1 MKQSFLYTRV
11 LIVVAMLL
19 GFGGCENKEDPKPS
33 SFRVT
38 GEVYSNLG
46 SPVQGIRIL
55 FSTVNS
61 EGIGYGKTGYTEED
75 GSFDVSVN
83 DYDGSNQFSIKIT
96 DDVGDEDLGEFYDK
110 EISFLFDYSR
120 INNGEVVKDLGRIE
134 LTKRAEN

>member
-1 MKQSFLYTRV
+1 MKQSFLYARV
-11 LIVVAMLL
+11 LIVMAMLL
-19 GFGGCENKEDPKPS
+19 GFGACEDKEDPKPS

-55 FSTVNS
+55 FNTGNS
-61 EGIGYGKTGYTEED
+61 EGIGYGKLGYTEED

-110 EISFLFDYSR
+110 EISFSFDYSR

-134 LTKRAEN
+134 LTKRADN